1 MRKFKIKIHGKLQ
14 IIFAVDKDTALKTA
28 KTNLGFKETDVLI
41 SNTKEFFMNIED
53 LIARCEITK
62 KHFNGKAIE
71 IVELWEPFEIKEYC
85 GNLEILRT
93 DGYYDL
99 IYFEPDQAEL
109 LEQTYKQLKIY
120 NREITP
126 LEKFH
131 ASF

>member
-1 MRKFKIKIHGKLQ
+1 MRKYKIVIYKKEQ
-14 IIFAVDKDTALKTA
+14 IIFATDKDSALKIA
-28 KTNLGFKETDVLI
+28 KTNLGFKETDILI
-41 SNTKEFFMNIED
+41 CNIKEFFTNIED

-62 KHFNGKAIE
+62 NHFNGKAIE
-71 IVELWEPFEIKEYC
+71 IVELWNPLEIKTYC

-93 DGYYDL
+93 DNYYDL
-99 IYFEPDQAEL
+99 IYFDVDQAEL
-109 LEQTYKQLKIY
+109 LEEVYNKLKVY